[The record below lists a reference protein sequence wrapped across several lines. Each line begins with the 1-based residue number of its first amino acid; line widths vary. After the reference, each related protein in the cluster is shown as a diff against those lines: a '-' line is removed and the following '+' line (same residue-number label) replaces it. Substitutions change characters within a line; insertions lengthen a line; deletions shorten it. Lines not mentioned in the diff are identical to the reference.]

1 MRANAETVI
10 PSGLRVASAQQRG
23 LRTPHWERASSPFS
37 PCGFWCDCYRSP
49 PAAETQLLQKMAEQK
64 GRTASAALSHLL
76 ILLIVARLRGLHMR
90 QDEWRQVLESG
101 RPAAGRPLAPGA
113 VCAAHLS
120 RCE

>member
-76 ILLIVARLRGLHMR
+76 ILLFLPLQKKILKRLYLL
-90 QDEWRQVLESG
+90 QDCCKITWFTYETR
-101 RPAAGRPLAPGA
+101 
-113 VCAAHLS
+113 
-120 RCE
+120 